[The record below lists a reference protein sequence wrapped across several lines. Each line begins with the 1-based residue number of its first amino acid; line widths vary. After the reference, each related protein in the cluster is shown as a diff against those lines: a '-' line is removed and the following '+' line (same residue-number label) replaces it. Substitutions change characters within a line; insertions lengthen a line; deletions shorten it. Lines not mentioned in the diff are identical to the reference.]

1 MPQEHRKS
9 PTLPPEP
16 KRENRV
22 SLDPPRGGVKVW
34 GAQRKGLQRWRP
46 EAVITVTLSLIIF
59 FIKKLHYHG
68 LSCKRSHN
76 KGLWA
81 DGLLETWFWGGGEK
95 DRGHGQGTQE
105 RRYKREIDQPQPW
118 IMSALLPWS
127 LVRSLKKCVRCSAW
141 RKASHRRKTEATE
154 ASSLSVCG
162 APWAVCVWVL
172 GRHSNL
178 TEVCDKNLCPETRN
192 TTHRA

>member
-16 KRENRV
+16 KRENPV

-68 LSCKRSHN
+68 LSCKQSHN

-95 DRGHGQGTQE
+95 DRGHGQGTLE
-105 RRYKREIDQPQPW
+105 RRYKRELDQPQPW

-141 RKASHRRKTEATE
+141 RKASHRKKTRGHRGQLPVGLWCPMGCLCLSAGQTQQSNGSPWQE
-154 ASSLSVCG
+154 SL
-162 APWAVCVWVL
+162 P
-172 GRHSNL
+172 R
-178 TEVCDKNLCPETRN
+178 D
-192 TTHRA
+192 